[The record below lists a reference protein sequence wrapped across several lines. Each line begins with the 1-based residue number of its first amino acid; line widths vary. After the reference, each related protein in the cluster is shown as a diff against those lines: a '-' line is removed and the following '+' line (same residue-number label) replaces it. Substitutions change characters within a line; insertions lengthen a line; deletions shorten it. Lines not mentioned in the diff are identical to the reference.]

1 MTVYLLFI
9 YVSTASSKRVACLL
23 ADGNKSTIIVLFYA
37 IITQKQD
44 FSFSFCHHS
53 YLPVI
58 CHTQQ
63 KRLKKTI
70 LQQKTGKLL
79 GKEKTHNRDG
89 CGCFFLLLLGIVFF
103 HLEQLKCVSDG
114 IRHWHTHDAKVFD
127 NGETVIGNKE
137 DNDGRPDYVLLCQF
151 IKQCTDVNQD

>member
-9 YVSTASSKRVACLL
+9 YDSTASSRRVACLF
-23 ADGNKSTIIVLFYA
+23 ANGNKSVIIVLFYA

-44 FSFSFCHHS
+44 FSFSVCHHS

-89 CGCFFLLLLGIVFF
+89 CGHFF
-103 HLEQLKCVSDG
+103 
-114 IRHWHTHDAKVFD
+114 IRDYP
-127 NGETVIGNKE
+127 GCTV
-137 DNDGRPDYVLLCQF
+137 RY
-151 IKQCTDVNQD
+151 

>member
-1 MTVYLLFI
+1 MKVYLLFI
-9 YVSTASSKRVACLL
+9 YISTASSRRVACLL
-23 ADGNKSTIIVLFYA
+23 ADGNKSVIIVLFYA

-58 CHTQQ
+58 CYTQQ

-89 CGCFFLLLLGIVFF
+89 CGCWFY
-103 HLEQLKCVSDG
+103 S
-114 IRHWHTHDAKVFD
+114 
-127 NGETVIGNKE
+127 
-137 DNDGRPDYVLLCQF
+137 
-151 IKQCTDVNQD
+151 